1 MLLLSTV
8 ESITGRGHQI
18 MIICGKQITVS
29 KCRPFYWFSF
39 HVIAQ
44 YHENEKKK
52 SFPKEFFEMFTL
64 GAQQSKI
71 QIMGTYLPALGPNK
85 IIENAFPEVYTLI
98 SFFIDLLVN

>member
-8 ESITGRGHQI
+8 ESIKLYMLLSTGRGHQI

-64 GAQQSKI
+64 GAQQSNI
-71 QIMGTYLPALGPNK
+71 QIMGTYPPLG
-85 IIENAFPEVYTLI
+85 LI
-98 SFFIDLLVN
+98 KE